1 MTGQEA
7 ADLELGLRILA
18 LVVLVAM
25 CALAALDFA
34 CELTRRRSV
43 GQRFQTWSRRYPMY
57 AFALIVVVGALLGH
71 FFWQE
76 ATSPPLGP

>member
-1 MTGQEA
+1 VTGQEA

-25 CALAALDFA
+25 CVLAALDFV
-34 CELTRRRSV
+34 CEVTRRRSL

-57 AFALIVVVGALLGH
+57 AFALIVVIGALLGH